1 MPTTKTRLC
10 LISDTHTSP
19 PNPPQSTSTAYRHPL
34 PRANVLLHAGDI
46 TKVGHRHEHEAMIAM
61 LKDAPAELK
70 LVIAGN
76 HDITLDEEYY
86 ARVGVLRHRWRVGFM
101 DDLAGH
107 AHKPRGTPRGQDTQT
122 QKDEGLPENPQ
133 EIKALYTDP
142 TTVAAGIHYLEEGL
156 YTFTVPSTQARLTVY
171 ASPYTPEFCSWAFA
185 YERHIDRYNP
195 TPAVQQRHGAGA
207 GFVAPNP
214 VPDWPGVDVMLTHGP
229 PQGVFDRVVPGG
241 GNVGCENLKRA
252 VRRARP
258 RVHVFGHIHEGYGAG
273 RMDWGTEQMREIRG
287 DPEEV
292 LEERGVVVDASADG
306 EGRGLRFG
314 EETLFVNASVVTV
327 RYHAVNAP
335 WVVDLDL
342 PVVDADSR

>member
-1 MPTTKTRLC
+1 
-10 LISDTHTSP
+10 
-19 PNPPQSTSTAYRHPL
+19 
-34 PRANVLLHAGDI
+34 
-46 TKVGHRHEHEAMIAM
+46 M

-86 ARVGVLRHRWRVGFM
+86 ARVGVLRHRWRVGFT

-107 AHKPRGTPRGQDTQT
+107 PRTHTPRGQQTQT
-122 QKDEGLPENPQ
+122 GKDEGLQGLQGLPENPS

-142 TTVAAGIHYLEEGL
+142 ATVAAGIHYLEEGL

-185 YERHIDRYNP
+185 YERHVDRYNP
-195 TPAVQQRHGAGA
+195 TPTPGVQQRHGAGEGAGA

-229 PQGVFDRVVPGG
+229 PHGVFDRVVPGG
-241 GNVGCENLKRA
+241 GNVGCENLMRA

-273 RMDWGTEQMREIRG
+273 RMDWGSGQVREIRG

-292 LEERGVVVDASADG
+292 LEQRGVVVDATEDG
-306 EGRGLRFG
+306 EGGGLKFG

-335 WVVDLDL
+335 WVVDMDL
-342 PVVDADSR
+342 PVADADS